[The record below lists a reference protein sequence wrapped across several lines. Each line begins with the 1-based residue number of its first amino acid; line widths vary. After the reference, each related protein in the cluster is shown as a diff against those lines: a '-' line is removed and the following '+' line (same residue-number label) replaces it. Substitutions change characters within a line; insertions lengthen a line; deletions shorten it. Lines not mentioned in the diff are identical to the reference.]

1 MKHNKKRNTAFI
13 YETLSRELTKAIL
26 DKDMERKEKIVSIIK
41 EHFSPESVLGHEL
54 QLYKLILD
62 TKNIKKEIA
71 ERIVQ
76 GAKTSH
82 EALNEREVFD
92 AQSQLIASI
101 NKGVGQ
107 HVWSNFIPNFKFLAS
122 VDAIFNTKTS
132 IKRRVLF
139 EQAAVETMSED
150 SLGSSSEDLKP
161 VDTLT
166 YRTFIDKFNGK
177 YETLLRE
184 QKDLLN
190 NYIASFADEG
200 FEMRLYLNGELGRLK
215 SSLAESHETAE
226 DALTRQKLLEVREYL
241 DEFKKREFTDED
253 LIKMLKTQELV
264 KELSTDD

>member
-92 AQSQLIASI
+92 A
-101 NKGVGQ
+101 
-107 HVWSNFIPNFKFLAS
+107 
-122 VDAIFNTKTS
+122 
-132 IKRRVLF
+132 
-139 EQAAVETMSED
+139 
-150 SLGSSSEDLKP
+150 
-161 VDTLT
+161 
-166 YRTFIDKFNGK
+166 
-177 YETLLRE
+177 
-184 QKDLLN
+184 
-190 NYIASFADEG
+190 
-200 FEMRLYLNGELGRLK
+200 
-215 SSLAESHETAE
+215 
-226 DALTRQKLLEVREYL
+226 
-241 DEFKKREFTDED
+241 
-253 LIKMLKTQELV
+253 
-264 KELSTDD
+264 

>member
-1 MKHNKKRNTAFI
+1 
-13 YETLSRELTKAIL
+13 
-26 DKDMERKEKIVSIIK
+26 
-41 EHFSPESVLGHEL
+41 
-54 QLYKLILD
+54 
-62 TKNIKKEIA
+62 
-71 ERIVQ
+71 
-76 GAKTSH
+76 
-82 EALNEREVFD
+82 
-92 AQSQLIASI
+92 
-101 NKGVGQ
+101 
-107 HVWSNFIPNFKFLAS
+107 VWSNFIPNFKFLAS

-139 EQAAVETMSED
+139 EQSAVDTMSED
-150 SLGSSSEDLKP
+150 SSGSLSEDLKP

-200 FEMRLYLNGELGRLK
+200 FEMRLYLNSELGRLK